1 MKVSLRKA
9 NTLQTAIV
17 EASAALDLSTEVS
30 INEFEKPTA
39 RLAEAKERFTE
50 NLVTRQALQN
60 AIYDIRRKVALANA
74 NAGINSLLADVALVE
89 KDIAFYGKLA
99 KVSPALENDVIVGK
113 LGKIKGRG
121 EDQFYGREDV
131 VRTSI
136 FTEVELNEFKAKL
149 AAIKK
154 QKVSLQDKLL
164 ELNVST
170 EIELSQQTVDA
181 LKDVGI
187 I

>member
-9 NTLQTAIV
+9 NALQAAIV
-17 EASAALDLSTEVS
+17 EAVAALDLSTEIS

-39 RLAEAKERFTE
+39 KLAEAKERFTA
-50 NLVTRQALQN
+50 NLVARRSLQRVVFEL
-60 AIYDIRRKVALANA
+60 RRKVATANA
-74 NAGINSLLADVALVE
+74 ASGVNDLLADLALNE
-89 KDIAFYGKLA
+89 KDIAFFGKLA
-99 KVSPALENDVIVGK
+99 KVTPALENDVIVGK

-136 FTEVELNEFKAKL
+136 FTEDQVDDFKSTVASL
-149 AAIKK
+149 KK
-154 QKVSLQDKLL
+154 RKVALQDSLL

-170 EIELSQQTVDA
+170 EIELSPEAVKDLTDA
-181 LKDVGI
+181 GI
-187 I
+187 L